1 MPWRRRTLV
10 LTALVTAALGLAMAS
25 PTGASAAPARAAQ
38 PAERSSTSAYTAVVS
53 APAATLAAK
62 WKKKFVQAT
71 ICTSGKPFKGKR
83 KNSLACGLGYTTVS
97 GDVKY
102 NGKKV
107 LVQWLDCQHGSS
119 GASNT
124 VTWCGTWNNGGGHG
138 YKYLDLGANGEFK
151 IPQHSHTYWLRIDV
165 HTNGAVKIRGGR

>member
-1 MPWRRRTLV
+1 LQRKTFVIATLM
-10 LTALVTAALGLAMAS
+10 TAALGLAMAS

-38 PAERSSTSAYTAVVS
+38 PAERYSTSAHTVLVS
-53 APAATLAAK
+53 APAATSAAK
-62 WKKKFVQAT
+62 WKTKFVQAT
-71 ICTSGKPFKGKR
+71 ICTSGKPFKGTR

-97 GDVKY
+97 GEVKY
-102 NGKKV
+102 NGKKAW
-107 LVQWLDCQHGSS
+107 VQWLDCQHGSS
-119 GASNT
+119 GASNS

-151 IPQHSHTYWLRIDV
+151 IPRHSHTYWIRIDV